1 MNFLSSKNVS
11 LGCAAIN
18 AVFAVSALVTQSWL
32 WFFVSAGLA
41 GFCFNNYVKAK

>member
-18 AVFAVSALVTQSWL
+18 GCFAVAALTQTQWL
-32 WFFVSAGLA
+32 WFFVSAALA
-41 GFCFNNYVKAK
+41 GFCFNNYLKAQ